1 MSSMMAIIYIF
12 YMIYCEN
19 QSELPLLNY
28 VIVQTN
34 WNGYIGK
41 TRNHIDVFSYSSLK
55 IDKSS

>member
-1 MSSMMAIIYIF
+1 
-12 YMIYCEN
+12 MIYSEN
-19 QSELPLLNY
+19 QSELPLLNF

-41 TRNHIDVFSYSSLK
+41 TRNQIDVFSYSPLK

>member
-1 MSSMMAIIYIF
+1 
-12 YMIYCEN
+12 MIYCEK

-41 TRNHIDVFSYSSLK
+41 TRNHIDVSSYSSLK
-55 IDKSS
+55 INKSS